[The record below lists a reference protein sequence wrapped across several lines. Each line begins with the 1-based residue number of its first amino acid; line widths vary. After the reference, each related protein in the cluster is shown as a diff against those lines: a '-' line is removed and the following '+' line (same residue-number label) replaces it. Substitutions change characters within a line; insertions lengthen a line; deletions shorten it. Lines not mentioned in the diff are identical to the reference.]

1 MTPQEF
7 TDLMQIL
14 FDRANVPHGDIETIH
29 EDADK
34 LLCEVLT
41 QLGYGAGVA
50 LFRAMNKWYS

>member
-1 MTPQEF
+1 
-7 TDLMQIL
+7 MQIL
-14 FDRANVPHGDIETIH
+14 FDRANAPHGDIETIH